1 MAEARDPLDRLL
13 YLRGNMK
20 GEDAV
25 MSRDYEQVAEKF
37 WSLPQKPGEEVN
49 RDRLFRDDQI
59 LHAHLEREIE
69 SRLDGVKTVLDA
81 GGGTGRFSVWLAQ
94 KGLQVTH
101 LDISLPM
108 LEKARER
115 AEDAGV
121 AGQIEFVHGRL
132 TELGSYPE
140 GQFDLVI
147 SLDAPIS
154 YTYPKH
160 EEVIRELI
168 RVSAKSVVF
177 CVSSRLGGYPGRF
190 GPASKKPFLVDEQDP
205 DSAMRWY
212 VREWAQ
218 REQWQ
223 PDFGGADVLL
233 ETGLFDDPDQV
244 YEQMERGG
252 TPWPVTYSFRP
263 EEMEALFAAAG
274 LREMRLAG
282 PGALAR
288 TLPGEALR
296 MLMETPEY
304 QAAFLERCYRFDSE
318 PSVCGLGYC
327 SLVVSASKG

>member
-1 MAEARDPLDRLL
+1 M
-13 YLRGNMK
+13 N
-20 GEDAV
+20 
-25 MSRDYEQVAEKF
+25 RDYEQIAEKF
-37 WSLPQKPGEEVN
+37 WSMRQKPGEEAN

-59 LHAHLEREIE
+59 LHAHLEKEIE
-69 SRLDGVKTVLDA
+69 SRLDGVRTVLDA

-94 KGLQVTH
+94 KGIQVTH

-115 AEDAGV
+115 AEEAGV
-121 AGQIEFVHGRL
+121 AGRIEFVHGRL
-132 TELGSYPE
+132 TELAAYRE

-168 RVSAKSVVF
+168 RVSARSVVF
-177 CVSSRLGGYPGRF
+177 CVSSRLGGYPGHF
-190 GPASKKPFLVDEQDP
+190 GTASKKPFLVDEQDP
-205 DSAMRWY
+205 DTAMRWY
-212 VREWAQ
+212 VREWEQ
-218 REQWQ
+218 REKWR
-223 PDFGGADVLL
+223 PDFARADELL
-233 ETGLFDDPDQV
+233 ETGLFADPDTV
-244 YEQMERGG
+244 YEQMKNGG

-263 EEMEALFAAAG
+263 EELKALFDAEG
-274 LREMRLAG
+274 LREVRLAG

-304 QAAFLERCYRFDSE
+304 RAAFLERCYRFDSE
-318 PSVCGLGYC
+318 PSVCGMGYC
-327 SLVVSASKG
+327 SLVASGSKG

>member
-1 MAEARDPLDRLL
+1 
-13 YLRGNMK
+13 MK
-20 GEDAV
+20 GEV
-25 MSRDYEQVAEKF
+25 KSMNRDYEQIAEKF

-49 RDRLFRDDQI
+49 RDRLFMDDQV

-94 KGLQVTH
+94 KGIQVTH

-115 AEDAGV
+115 AEEAGV
-121 AGQIEFVHGRL
+121 AGRIEFVHGKL
-132 TELGSYPE
+132 TELASYRE

-168 RVSAKSVVF
+168 RVSGKSVVF
-177 CVSSRLGGYPGRF
+177 CVSSLLGGYPGCF

-205 DSAMRWY
+205 DTAMRWY

-218 REQWQ
+218 REKWQ
-223 PDFGGADVLL
+223 PNFGRADELL
-233 ETGLFDDPDQV
+233 ETGLFADPDAV
-244 YEQMERGG
+244 YEQMEGGG
-252 TPWPVTYSFRP
+252 TPWPVTYAFRP
-263 EEMEALFAAAG
+263 EEMKALFDAEG
-274 LREMRLAG
+274 LREVRLAG

-288 TLPGEALR
+288 TLAGDTLQT
-296 MLMETPEY
+296 LLYTPEY
-304 QAAFLERCYRFDSE
+304 REPFLERCYRFDSE
-318 PSVCGLGYC
+318 PSVCGMGFN
-327 SLVVSASKG
+327 SLVASGSKG